1 MTTVDMASSGPNAA
15 WLDMDRAE
23 KVPEIVARRILGRI
37 VQQRLKVGDRLPAE
51 AAMLAQF
58 GVGRASLREAL
69 RILET
74 NGIIR
79 IKPGPQGGPVVTQP
93 TAADYGQTTTL
104 YLHRAGAVFG
114 ELVEARCVIEPMM
127 ARMAAERLTEDRAE
141 RIREAQAAG
150 WAVLEGSAREWSAAS
165 EEFHSSV
172 AGATGN
178 KVLDLFAGCLVAIER
193 HRVAPLFTDLDDR
206 RKTLRVHDRI
216 AEAVLAR
223 DGAKSEDLTRRHLL
237 ALVKVWQTKFE
248 REWVD
253 VIEWR

>member
-1 MTTVDMASSGPNAA
+1 MTVVGERPNSA
-15 WLDMDRAE
+15 WLEMDRAE
-23 KVPEIVARRILGRI
+23 KVPEIVARRILGDI
-37 VQQRLKVGDRLPAE
+37 VQQRLEVGDRLPSE

-79 IKPGPQGGPVVTQP
+79 IKPGPQGGPVVTEP
-93 TAADYGQTTTL
+93 SAADYGQTTTL

-114 ELVEARCVIEPMM
+114 ELLEARTAIEPMM
-127 ARMAAERLTEDRAE
+127 ARMAAERLIDESAT
-141 RIREAQAAG
+141 RIRDAQAHG
-150 WAVLEGSAREWSAAS
+150 WAALEGSPKEWSAAS
-165 EEFHSSV
+165 EEFHSVV

-178 KVLDLFAGCLVAIER
+178 RVLDLFASGLVAIER

-206 RKTLRVHDRI
+206 KKTLRVHDRI
-216 AEAVLAR
+216 AEAVLSG

-237 ALVKVWQTKFE
+237 ALVKVWQNNFA
-248 REWVD
+248 REMAD